1 MTVVNCKVYVMNYQ
15 NYKSLSVH
23 KHTKNKRWEMLT
35 MAKAVRFHQTGG
47 PEVLTLEQVEVGV
60 PGPGEVL
67 IRHHAV
73 GCNFADT
80 YFRTG
85 YYPVQPP
92 CGIGVEGAGEVL
104 AVGEG
109 VTSVSPGDRVSYNG
123 GPLGAYATERVMPAA
138 PLLKLPDSVSFETAA
153 ASTMRG
159 LTAVYWMMKVD
170 PRLKAGDT
178 VLLHAAAGGVG
189 LLAIQVAKLL
199 GLRVIGTVSNEEKA
213 AKAREMGCDE
223 IIFYRREDVAARVKE
238 MTGGEGVQTVFDSVG
253 ADTFAGSLKSL
264 RRRGV
269 LVGCGTASGPF
280 PPIDALQLVMQGSIY
295 FVRPAFADFFADPAE
310 RAEMAAFWFDN
321 LSAGRIKVEIGA
333 RYTLEECVQAHR
345 DLEAGKTIG
354 SSVFVL

>member
-1 MTVVNCKVYVMNYQ
+1 
-15 NYKSLSVH
+15 
-23 KHTKNKRWEMLT
+23 
-35 MAKAVRFHQTGG
+35 MAKAVRFHAAGG
-47 PEVLTLEQVEVGV
+47 PEVLSVEDVEVGA

-67 IRHHAV
+67 IRHASV

-80 YFRTG
+80 YFRSG

-92 CGIGVEGAGEVL
+92 CGIGVEGAGTIE

-109 VTSVSPGDRVSYNG
+109 VTHVVVGDRVSYNG

-138 PLLKLPDSVSFETAA
+138 PLFKLPEGVSFETAA

-159 LTAVYWMMKVD
+159 LSATYWLMKAD

-178 VLLHAAAGGVG
+178 ILLHAAGGGVG

-199 GLRVIGTVSNEEKA
+199 GLRVIGTVSSEEKA
-213 AKAREMGCDE
+213 AKARELGCDE

-238 MTGGEGVQTVFDSVG
+238 LTGGEGVQTVFDSVG
-253 ADTFAGSLKSL
+253 KDTFEGSLKSL

-269 LVGCGTASGPF
+269 LVGCGTASGPI
-280 PPIDALQLVMQGSIY
+280 PPIDAFQLMLQGSVY
-295 FVRPAFADFFADPAE
+295 FIRPAFADFFADPAE
-310 RAEMAAFWFDN
+310 RAEMAKFWFDH
-321 LSAGRIKVEIGA
+321 LSAGRIKVEIGQ
-333 RYTLEECVQAHR
+333 RYTLDQCVEAHR

>member
-1 MTVVNCKVYVMNYQ
+1 
-15 NYKSLSVH
+15 
-23 KHTKNKRWEMLT
+23 
-35 MAKAVRFHQTGG
+35 MAKVVRFHATGG
-47 PEVLTLEQVEVGV
+47 PEVLKVEEAEVGT
-60 PGPGEVL
+60 PGPGEVR
-67 IRHHAV
+67 IRHGAV

-92 CGIGVEGAGEVL
+92 CGIGVEGAGTIE

-109 VTSVSPGDRVSYNG
+109 VTNVAVGDRVSYNG

-138 PLLKLPDSVSFETAA
+138 PLFKLPDNVSFEVAA

-159 LTAVYWMMKVD
+159 LTAVYWLMKAD
-170 PRLKAGDT
+170 PRLRAGDT
-178 VLLHAAAGGVG
+178 ILLHAAAGGVG
-189 LLAIQVAKLL
+189 LLAIQVAKPL
-199 GLRVIGTVSNEEKA
+199 GIPVIGTVSSEEKA
-213 AKAREMGCDE
+213 EKARAMGCDE
-223 IIFYRREDVAARVKE
+223 IIFYRREDVATRVRE

-253 ADTFAGSLKSL
+253 KDTFEGSLKSL

-280 PPIDALQLVMQGSIY
+280 PPIDAMQMVLQGSVY
-295 FVRPAFADFFADPAE
+295 FIRPAFADFFADPAE
-310 RAEMAAFWFDN
+310 RAEMARFWFDN
-321 LSAGRIKVEIGA
+321 LSSGAIKVEIGQ
-333 RYTLEECVQAHR
+333 RYTLDQCVEAHR

>member
-1 MTVVNCKVYVMNYQ
+1 
-15 NYKSLSVH
+15 
-23 KHTKNKRWEMLT
+23 
-35 MAKAVRFHQTGG
+35 MATAVRFYETGG
-47 PEVLTLEQVEVGV
+47 PDVLKVEEVAVGR
-60 PGPGEVL
+60 PGTGEVRL
-67 IRHHAV
+67 SHGAV

-80 YFRTG
+80 YFRSG

-92 CGIGVEGAGEVL
+92 CGIGVEGAGTILE
-104 AVGEG
+104 VGEG
-109 VTSVSPGDRVSYNG
+109 VTNVAVGDRVAYNG

-138 PLLKLPDSVSFETAA
+138 PLFRLPDGISLETAA

-159 LTAVYWMMKVD
+159 LSATYWLMKTD

-178 VLLHAAAGGVG
+178 ILLHAAAGGVG
-189 LLAIQVAKLL
+189 LLAIQIAKLL

-213 AKAREMGCDE
+213 TKARAMGCDE

-238 MTGGEGVQTVFDSVG
+238 LTGGEGVQTVFDSVG
-253 ADTFAGSLKSL
+253 KDTFEGSLKSL

-280 PPIDALQLVMQGSIY
+280 PPIDAFQMVVQGSVY
-295 FVRPAFADFFADPAE
+295 FTRPAFVDYFADPAE
-310 RAEMAAFWFDN
+310 RAELAKFWFDN
-321 LSAGRIKVEIGA
+321 LSSGKIKVEIGQ
-333 RYTLEECVQAHR
+333 RYALEDCVQAHR